1 MTGGQ
6 RVFAGLVAGAAAGL
20 ALARFA
26 PDWIATVDVSDLW
39 ERFRRPLTAIALVFG
54 ALIVLRVYGAVI
66 NTIDSLPL
74 MGGLLELVGVIWLS
88 RFAVDHLLRR
98 SDRQQVLAALEN
110 RWRRFLGQG

>member
-1 MTGGQ
+1 
-6 RVFAGLVAGAAAGL
+6 
-20 ALARFA
+20 
-26 PDWIATVDVSDLW
+26 
-39 ERFRRPLTAIALVFG
+39 
-54 ALIVLRVYGAVI
+54 
-66 NTIDSLPL
+66 

>member
-1 MTGGQ
+1 MVDEPATRAEHGQ
-6 RVFAGLVAGAAAGL
+6 ASGEWQLLLSRLN
-20 ALARFA
+20 
-26 PDWIATVDVSDLW
+26 DWIATADVSDLW

-66 NTIDSLPL
+66 ITIDSLPL